1 MAQGAGR
8 LILELGMGGGIRVR
22 NWMVLEE
29 PAFVWWIRIK
39 GIMRFLT
46 RGVRCRLGA
55 AVIGVVASNFTC

>member
-1 MAQGAGR
+1 
-8 LILELGMGGGIRVR
+8 MGGGIRVR